1 MTTVLQT
8 MKSVRNMTNVLIP
21 SSSLQPHGD
30 FGGFV
35 NLSGTATCTD
45 CHEVKSNTKF
55 MFYKNRVNP
64 DTKLCLYV
72 NKKCDDCRKLYNVH
86 KKMSEQQLKDKNIA
100 RPVPTVDH
108 PYACDCCSKAIV
120 TTKTIQLDHCHQK
133 GLVRGWLCKE
143 CNISMGNLGDNIEG
157 FIRAIKYLN
166 RTEGK
171 TIVEIKSMID
181 AIF

>member
-1 MTTVLQT
+1 
-8 MKSVRNMTNVLIP
+8 
-21 SSSLQPHGD
+21 
-30 FGGFV
+30 
-35 NLSGTATCTD
+35 
-45 CHEVKSNTKF
+45 
-55 MFYKNRVNP
+55 
-64 DTKLCLYV
+64 
-72 NKKCDDCRKLYNVH
+72 
-86 KKMSEQQLKDKNIA
+86 MSEQQLKDKNIA

-120 TTKTIQLDHCHQK
+120 TSKTIQLDHCHQK
-133 GLVRGWLCKE
+133 GLFRGWLCKE